1 MDGRAV
7 TGDQAWQYFHGQD
20 RGSRY
25 VWTCYHWWSSVAV
38 FPWTGQGI
46 KVCMDVPSLVI
57 KRGSI
62 SMDRTEDQ
70 GMDGHAVTGDQAW
83 QYFHG
88 QDRGSRYG
96 WTCRHW

>member
-1 MDGRAV
+1 MDVPSLMIKRGSISM
-7 TGDQAWQYFHGQD
+7 G

-25 VWTCYHWWSSVAV
+25 VWTCRHWWLSVAV
-38 FPWTGQGI
+38 FP
-46 KVCMDVPSLVI
+46 S
-57 KRGSI
+57 
-62 SMDRTEDQ
+62 TEDQ

-96 WTCRHW
+96 WTCYPWWSSVSVFPWAGDQGIDGGAVTGGSA